1 LTQSLKARS
10 GPPLSV
16 GFAACEAIPRQIC
29 LTKDGYVISESIQR
43 QGQQR
48 HQREANLKDKAHL
61 FPRQFVLPAMEGAA

>member
-1 LTQSLKARS
+1 LLN
-10 GPPLSV
+10 V
-16 GFAACEAIPRQIC
+16 
-29 LTKDGYVISESIQR
+29 KDGYVISESIQR